1 MENREKWLELCAQ
14 ASREL
19 DPEKLIKLTAE
30 IIRLLDEKK
39 KREVLFR
46 LGPDENGTQ
55 VAFEAILDEIQ
66 QLHQMSDRLEGLAEH
81 HPPVLDELLA
91 IAADVQGVALVLEV
105 LVATKLHRHDAHT
118 LTPPKN

>member
-1 MENREKWLELCAQ
+1 MENREKWMELCAQ

-46 LGPDENGTQ
+46 LDPDENGTQ

-66 QLHQMSDRLEGLAEH
+66 QLHQMSDRLEGLA
-81 HPPVLDELLA
+81 VYRGGASDFC
-91 IAADVQGVALVLEV
+91 
-105 LVATKLHRHDAHT
+105 
-118 LTPPKN
+118 